1 MIIMWE
7 EHQDEFQYLRYSLSC
22 IMEDKLKSYRKILKN
37 LYKVKNRP
45 ITTLIIALTFLSVVL
60 AATIFSYA
68 QGPKYLGG
76 TSRHVNNQTANALG
90 KGGSSKLFGV
100 LKEIDTDSKLVT
112 LFDISSK
119 QDVILSYTGGTNILD
134 KYGQVISIDQM
145 PAGVMVD
152 AIYEM
157 DDSKLLK
164 LQQSKKGWEYADAS
178 DVSINADSN
187 VIQAAVSKYKYNKNT
202 LVFENNKQIDMED
215 IARQDE
221 LTLRGY
227 KEMVWSITVNKG
239 HGIVKLSHYIE
250 FLGGNITVGYED
262 AEQITDKTAIT
273 TREGR
278 CNITVETGEFTAT
291 KSVLVKRN
299 KVNVVSLANLGP
311 TGVKM
316 GRVTF
321 DITPFGADLFIDTR
335 LASYANPIRLT
346 YGTHSVKVSLDG
358 YTTFNGTLNVNEA
371 GKTIKIVLPKADSS
385 QAASSSGTANNS
397 NTNSTNNNTNAQ
409 NGTNVQ
415 SNTNNSN
422 TAGNSGSTAAQNNNN
437 TSNDTNAQNSTQ
449 SNTNNSNNQ
458 TTNNKAPDVGHK
470 IYIQNPEGASV
481 YLDGDYL
488 GKSPGG
494 FKKVTGSHVLTF
506 IKQGYTTKSY
516 TVNISNDGKDTY
528 FSLPNLVK
536 SKK

>member
-1 MIIMWE
+1 M
-7 EHQDEFQYLRYSLSC
+7 
-22 IMEDKLKSYRKILKN
+22 KLNRKILKN

-76 TSRHVNNQTANALG
+76 TSRHVNNQRADASG
-90 KGGSSKLFGV
+90 KGSNGKLFGV
-100 LKEIDTDSKLVT
+100 LKKVDMDNKLVT
-112 LFDISSK
+112 LFDISSN
-119 QDVILSYTGGTNILD
+119 QDVILSYTGGSNILD
-134 KYGQVISIDQM
+134 KYGQVISIEQL
-145 PAGVMVD
+145 PVGVMVD
-152 AIYEM
+152 ASYEM
-157 DDSKLLK
+157 DDSKLIK
-164 LQQSKKGWEYADAS
+164 MQQSKKGWEYVDVS
-178 DVSINADSN
+178 DVNINADTN
-187 VIQAAVSKYKYNKNT
+187 AIQAAASKYKYNKNT
-202 LVFENNKQIDMED
+202 MVFENNKQIGMED
-215 IARQDE
+215 IASQDE

-262 AEQITDKTAIT
+262 EEQITDKTEIT
-273 TREGR
+273 AREGR

-291 KSVLVKRN
+291 KSVVVKRN
-299 KVNVVSLANLGP
+299 KINVVSLANLGP

-316 GRVTF
+316 GKVTF
-321 DITPFGADLFIDTR
+321 DITPFGADLFVDTR

-346 YGTHSVKVSLDG
+346 YGMHSVKVSLDG
-358 YTTFNGTLNVNEA
+358 YTTFDGTLNVNEA

-385 QAASSSGTANNS
+385 QTAATSGTANNS
-397 NTNSTNNNTNAQ
+397 NTSGTNKNTNSNTNTQ
-409 NGTNVQ
+409 SGTNTQ

-422 TAGNSGSTAAQNNNN
+422 TASNSGSTDTQNNNTLNSNNTQNNTN
-437 TSNDTNAQNSTQ
+437 TSNTA
-449 SNTNNSNNQ
+449 NNSNNQ
-458 TTNNKAPDVGHK
+458 TTSNNAPDIGHK

-481 YLDGDYL
+481 YLDGKYL

-506 IKQGYTTKSY
+506 IRQGYTTKSY
-516 TVNISNDGKDTY
+516 TVDISNDGKDTY